1 MRGLLLVATEHMGH
15 LHSTK
20 QKDNLKYLFGTENV
34 NVLMTGETTL
44 SSFVFSKILWGPNK
58 LDKELNIY

>member
-1 MRGLLLVATEHMGH
+1 MGH

-20 QKDNLKYLFGTENV
+20 QKNNLKYLFGTENV